1 MMPSSW
7 TRQTQLG
14 QRPCS
19 SPRCA
24 LHCLC
29 SCHKLT
35 TVFVLQPFFQD
46 MHRALR
52 PGGVICTQGECMWL
66 HLDLIQQVATMCREV
81 RPQHG
86 FHAASSNAAAVTCR
100 CLSAAPFHTPTPAF
114 RRTPVA
120 KSASCCAPRPAT
132 PLSLPR
138 RIARRQSLVR
148 SCVAYPTDC
157 PPDTA
162 PGRPKAAALLQLAD
176 PQRCVC
182 VAGVCARR
190 ACCQPDIVICVHTL
204 ADSRNVSAWWV
215 RVPRTDRSGARGGA
229 GGGTEYME
237 AFTASLSSERVRATC
252 SGLESLA
259 RTAAHGTVALRMQ
272 TPGLRATPLRRC
284 CAPGARRTRAAR
296 SRVSIVCAAPSKPDS
311 VYACPLPEAPARAE
325 DPAVYAC
332 LLPEAPSPGAQPTA
346 NARFGTRCRFPS
358 LMARVQQCRAGNS
371 GGGEGRRW
379 CLLLQLPRCRAHL
392 PRGLQ
397 MQTCSR

>member
-66 HLDLIQQVATMCREV
+66 HLHLIQQVATMCREV

-86 FHAASSNAAAVTCR
+86 FHAGSSNAAAVTCR

-138 RIARRQSLVR
+138 RIARRQSPVR
-148 SCVAYPTDC
+148 SCVADPTDC

-176 PQRCVC
+176 SQRCVC

-204 ADSRNVSAWWV
+204 ADSRNVSARWV
-215 RVPRTDRSGARGGA
+215 RVPRLDRSGSARAGRGGRNIWKHSPHP
-229 GGGTEYME
+229 
-237 AFTASLSSERVRATC
+237 ASLQSAYVPRAAV
-252 SGLESLA
+252 LKAWRA
-259 RTAAHGTVALRMQ
+259 RLPTALLRCECRRLVCGRHRCTAAVRLAHGEPALH
-272 TPGLRATPLRRC
+272 G
-284 CAPGARRTRAAR
+284 
-296 SRVSIVCAAPSKPDS
+296 RV
-311 VYACPLPEAPARAE
+311 
-325 DPAVYAC
+325 
-332 LLPEAPSPGAQPTA
+332 
-346 NARFGTRCRFPS
+346 
-358 LMARVQQCRAGNS
+358 
-371 GGGEGRRW
+371 
-379 CLLLQLPRCRAHL
+379 
-392 PRGLQ
+392 
-397 MQTCSR
+397 